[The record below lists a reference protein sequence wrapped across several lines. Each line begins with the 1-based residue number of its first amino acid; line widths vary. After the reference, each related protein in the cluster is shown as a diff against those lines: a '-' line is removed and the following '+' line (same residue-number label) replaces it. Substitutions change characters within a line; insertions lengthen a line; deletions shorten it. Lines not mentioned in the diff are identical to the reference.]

1 MFLIFDTQV
10 RWNQHA
16 MCCNTCN
23 RWQHRLCHT
32 NISKELYVETMNGN
46 GLIAWHCQD
55 CGVPNT
61 EDPSSS
67 NLGEPALES
76 TRPSEAPRTSL
87 LPDQDHDSFEEME
100 TNVPEEPSDDQE
112 EIEEEEM
119 EEETEVQSVQN
130 STAEETEDEDAE
142 DVYEDSSFDVSGS
155 SCRNLKSEKSRLQ
168 KIP

>member
-1 MFLIFDTQV
+1 M
-10 RWNQHA
+10 
-16 MCCNTCN
+16 
-23 RWQHRLCHT
+23 
-32 NISKELYVETMNGN
+32 ETMNGN

-76 TRPSEAPRTSL
+76 TRLSEAPRTSL

-130 STAEETEDEDAE
+130 STEEETEDEDAE

>member
-1 MFLIFDTQV
+1 
-10 RWNQHA
+10 
-16 MCCNTCN
+16 
-23 RWQHRLCHT
+23 
-32 NISKELYVETMNGN
+32 MNGN

-76 TRPSEAPRTSL
+76 TRLSEAPRTS
-87 LPDQDHDSFEEME
+87 FEEMD